1 MTTQTICVAG
11 GGAMGM
17 GILRSFAG
25 SGVSL
30 SLLTRDPLVPK
41 PGLPDEVRCIGGFD
55 GPPPD
60 LLIESIPEDLAL
72 KQAFLAQAE
81 AAWGGRCVIASNT
94 SVLPLQDMADGLAHP
109 ERFVGLHYMYPAD
122 TWDFVEL
129 IAVRQTD
136 PDVLDAV
143 EAILQR
149 AGRRAIRLAKP
160 VVGALINRLQH
171 AMAHE
176 AYSMIADGAVDAAT
190 VDLVMRRLLAPRMC
204 ITGLIEQ
211 KDLSGLGTHAAS
223 QRHLV
228 PHLSPRT
235 EAVGF
240 VGDLPARGES
250 GAASGLG
257 FYDWRAT
264 DPAAFRAFA
273 ARQVQR
279 ILAVVADAEAER
291 PRLAPLPRQHPADRT
306 REE

>member
-1 MTTQTICVAG
+1 LTITSICVAG
-11 GGAMGM
+11 GGAMGL
-17 GILRSFAG
+17 GILRGFAG
-25 SGVSL
+25 SGIAL
-30 SLLTRDPLVPK
+30 SLLTRDPAAPK
-41 PGLPDEVRCIGGFD
+41 PGLPGEVALISGFE

-72 KQAFLAQAE
+72 KQAFLARAE
-81 AAWGGRCVIASNT
+81 AAWGGRCLIASNT
-94 SVLPLQDMADGLAHP
+94 SVLPLQAMADGMAHP
-109 ERFVGLHYMYPAD
+109 ERFCGLHYMYPAD
-122 TWDFVEL
+122 TWEFVEL
-129 IAVRQTD
+129 IAVGQTD
-136 PDVLDAV
+136 PAMLDAM
-143 EAILQR
+143 EGALR
-149 AGRRAIRLAKP
+149 AAGRRAIRLAKP
-160 VVGALINRLQH
+160 IVGALINRLQH

-223 QRHLV
+223 QSQLV

-240 VGDLPARGES
+240 VRDLPARGET
-250 GAASGLG
+250 GAGSGLG
-257 FYDWRAT
+257 FYDWRET

-279 ILAVVADAEAER
+279 ILAVVAEAEAER
-291 PRLAPLPRQHPADRT
+291 PGVAPRPRRHPAGT
-306 REE
+306 GEVS